1 MVLKDYWID
10 PDELAQLGAELNE
23 ESDEGILNQSEQTLV
38 DLFGDTLHGSVD
50 GNESPQL
57 DLEKIGGKLAA
68 IKKRAQKS
76 GLLRSSELKGISE
89 PDFID
94 GVSVAGTTLV
104 DRLESFVEWAFRQ
117 DLLTGIF
124 ITDMAGKELVDSG
137 ADPVIVNSGIELAVE
152 KLQGHQAMENTVTE
166 GFSTATDFKD
176 WEGSV
181 LTVFCSRS
189 SYGEHVLG
197 TLSKTPLITS
207 LSIGL
212 RKGFSRVM
220 GSN

>member
-50 GNESPQL
+50 GNESSQL
-57 DLEKIGGKLAA
+57 DLEKIGEKLAA

-124 ITDMAGKELVDSG
+124 ITDMAGKELDDSG

-176 WEGSV
+176 WECSG
-181 LTVFCSRS
+181 LTGFCSRA
-189 SYGEHVLG
+189 SY
-197 TLSKTPLITS
+197 
-207 LSIGL
+207 
-212 RKGFSRVM
+212 
-220 GSN
+220 